1 MIKFVFV
8 CPDVSFMRLQ
18 YRDFQNNGNRLVT
31 IGGIERK
38 IIKIVSWLG
47 ITKFKLFDFLIFYQL
62 RKSFSCI
69 NTKINERYCFILY
82 SRVFEDFNSSIC
94 RFLRKNFRN
103 CYIVVYYGDLIERH
117 KCSIDDI
124 KASCDLV
131 CTFDENEA
139 QKYDIDW
146 ILEPFSSSIKDMD
159 IFSVENNP
167 LRYDITFVGRAKNR
181 YKKIIELYEK
191 LTSYGYSCDFHI
203 TGVPENM
210 RKYKDRISYEG
221 LTFTEL
227 LRHVLSSKCIA
238 EIMQDNGSSPT
249 TRYTEAMIFEKN
261 LITNCGYFCDE
272 RRRTNNIFYFKDI
285 EDIDKFKNLIVENNS
300 DFNKE
305 DFYSLFSINSMINA
319 IQKKLKIRKLE
330 D

>member
-1 MIKFVFV
+1 
-8 CPDVSFMRLQ
+8 
-18 YRDFQNNGNRLVT
+18 
-31 IGGIERK
+31 
-38 IIKIVSWLG
+38 
-47 ITKFKLFDFLIFYQL
+47 
-62 RKSFSCI
+62 
-69 NTKINERYCFILY
+69 
-82 SRVFEDFNSSIC
+82 
-94 RFLRKNFRN
+94 
-103 CYIVVYYGDLIERH
+103 
-117 KCSIDDI
+117 
-124 KASCDLV
+124 
-131 CTFDENEA
+131 
-139 QKYDIDW
+139 
-146 ILEPFSSSIKDMD
+146 
-159 IFSVENNP
+159 
-167 LRYDITFVGRAKNR
+167 
-181 YKKIIELYEK
+181 
-191 LTSYGYSCDFHI
+191 
-203 TGVPENM
+203 M